1 MSRTRKPYARLLCG
15 VAISALIASAGVARA
30 EDPLDIAA
38 QPLATALKEFGM
50 KTGQPVLYG
59 PALAD
64 NKRELLTEK
73 VMLETAI
80 AKGRLLVDLGEI
92 QAKAES
98 VAAGL
103 ASP

>member
-1 MSRTRKPYARLLCG
+1 MRSNVMRGVLGLLVG
-15 VAISALIASAGVARA
+15 LAVAGSG
-30 EDPLDIAA
+30 AA
-38 QPLATALKEFGM
+38 
-50 KTGQPVLYG
+50 

-64 NKRELLTEK
+64 NKRELLIEK

>member
-1 MSRTRKPYARLLCG
+1 MRTNVMRGVLGLLVG
-15 VAISALIASAGVARA
+15 LAVAGSG
-30 EDPLDIAA
+30 
-38 QPLATALKEFGM
+38 TA
-50 KTGQPVLYG
+50 